1 MPIRAVRKKL
11 LQRCRDRRTTI
22 KVITEYPL
30 RISHKASACRGGS
43 AVMEQLV
50 THELSKPDPADLLD
64 ARDCLHLLIME
75 YGDTHIDTLA
85 QLLHLTSSVEIEFH
99 HICARRLS

>member
-1 MPIRAVRKKL
+1 M
-11 LQRCRDRRTTI
+11 
-22 KVITEYPL
+22 
-30 RISHKASACRGGS
+30 SGGS
-43 AVMEQLV
+43 VIMETIV
-50 THELSKPDPADLLD
+50 TTEFSEPDLADILE

-99 HICARRLS
+99 QICARRLS

>member
-1 MPIRAVRKKL
+1 METIV
-11 LQRCRDRRTTI
+11 TT
-22 KVITEYPL
+22 EF
-30 RISHKASACRGGS
+30 S
-43 AVMEQLV
+43 E
-50 THELSKPDPADLLD
+50 PDLADILE

-99 HICARRLS
+99 QICARRLS